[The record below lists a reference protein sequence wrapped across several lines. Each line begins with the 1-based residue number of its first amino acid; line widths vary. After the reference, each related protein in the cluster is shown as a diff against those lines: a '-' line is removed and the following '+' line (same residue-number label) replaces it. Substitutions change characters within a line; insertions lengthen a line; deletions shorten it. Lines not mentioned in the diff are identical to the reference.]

1 VSRLRTEHGFTLIEL
16 LVAMAMST
24 VVFGATLSVL
34 DVFQR
39 NNVVDQQRN
48 EVQDNA
54 RNAMDQIAR
63 QLRNVAAPNAG
74 SPGALLTTK
83 NYSMIFDTIDSSSG
97 YAWGVNKSHTM
108 MVRYCLNNSNSEN
121 EVLWMQVK
129 RWKTETG
136 PPETPSPTTC
146 PDLTGYWA
154 SNGQE
159 SNRQLVQHVTNRIG
173 GQVRPMF
180 KYSAATAPQTAS
192 VEIDMF
198 LDLTPGHA
206 HPGETQLTSGIGLRN
221 ANRPPIAAFT
231 VTRNNEYVRL
241 DGSAS
246 YDPDGLALTYK
257 WAIDGVPLASTAQ
270 VTEVKEK
277 EVASHTYELEVM
289 DPGNLAE
296 KKTETVTL

>member
-1 VSRLRTEHGFTLIEL
+1 MIRARSEQGFSLIEL
-16 LVAMAMST
+16 LVTMAITT

-39 NNVVDQQRN
+39 NNVVAQKRS

-54 RNAMDQIAR
+54 RTAMDQIVR

-74 SPGALLTTK
+74 SPGALLTTNK
-83 NYSMIFDTIDSSSG
+83 YSLIFDTVDSTSG
-97 YAWGVNKSHTM
+97 FAWGANKSQTM

-129 RWKTETG
+129 RWNEATG
-136 PPETPSPTTC
+136 PETPSPTTC
-146 PDLTGYWA
+146 PDLTGFWA

-159 SNRQLVQHVTNRIG
+159 NNRQLVDHVTNRIG
-173 GQVRPMF
+173 GEVRPMF

-192 VEIDMF
+192 IEIDMF
-198 LDLTPGHA
+198 LNLNPGQ
-206 HPGETQLTSGIGLRN
+206 PRPKETQLTSGVGLRN

-231 VTRNNEYVRL
+231 LTRINEFVRL

-246 YDPDGLALTYK
+246 YDPDGLALSYK
-257 WAIDGVPLASTAQ
+257 WSIDKVPLASTAQ
-270 VTEVKEK
+270 VAEVKTP
-277 EVASHTYELEVM
+277 VGSHTYELQVA
-289 DPGNLAE
+289 DPGGLTEN
-296 KKTETVTL
+296 KTETVTL

>member
-1 VSRLRTEHGFTLIEL
+1 MTRASAEHGFTLIEL
-16 LVAMAMST
+16 LVAMAIST

-39 NNVVDQQRN
+39 NNAVDQQRN

-54 RNAMDQIAR
+54 RNTMDQIAR
-63 QLRNVAAPNAG
+63 QLRNVAAPSAG

-97 YAWGVNKSHTM
+97 YAWGANKSHTM
-108 MVRYCLNNSNSEN
+108 MIRYCLNNSNPEN

-129 RWKTETG
+129 RWSASTI
-136 PPETPSPTTC
+136 ETPAPTTC
-146 PDLTGYWA
+146 PDLGGFWD
-154 SNGQE
+154 

-173 GQVRPMF
+173 GEARPMF

-198 LDLTPGHA
+198 LNLNPGQ
-206 HPGETQLTSGIGLRN
+206 PRRETQLTSGIGLRN

-231 VTRNNEYVRL
+231 VTRINTEYVRL

-257 WAIDGVPLASTAQ
+257 WTIDGTPQTSTAQ
-270 VTEVKEK
+270 VTEVKEPA
-277 EVASHTYELEVM
+277 ASHTYELEVK